1 MGRPRPIQRP
11 MAAQAAGADGRCAHC
26 QVIWAHVVGPLTR
39 KVAMSIRI
47 PGRSPRIV
55 ALAATTSVALTLGF
69 SAGAQAATQT
79 RAFAYTGGEQTF
91 TVPAGVHLLHV
102 VAVGGEGAA
111 GNVGVAGGRG
121 GSVTADLPVT
131 RGRPCTSWSGA
142 TAAPAGSRRRGASRK
157 RWRDGRR
164 CERRAYRPAQ
174 LRRAASQRG

>member
-1 MGRPRPIQRP
+1 
-11 MAAQAAGADGRCAHC
+11 
-26 QVIWAHVVGPLTR
+26 
-39 KVAMSIRI
+39 MSIRI

-55 ALAATTSVALTLGF
+55 ALAATASVALTLGF

-131 RGRPCTSWSGA
+131 PGEALYVVVGGNGGA
-142 TAAPAGSRRRGASRK
+142 GGFNGGGRGARRK

-164 CERRAYRPAQ
+164 CERRAYRPA
-174 LRRAASQRG
+174 